1 MPTHTAVKPPAS
13 PAANPYPSVQREKDA
28 REKYRVAC
36 TAARDAVARLQAAK
50 AQVRKDGGKPK
61 PSWDAVLLE
70 IIAGANGLTVFSR
83 TCSPTN
89 PAYALSVKGIAQ
101 RTGLSTNT
109 VRAAQRDL
117 EAMGCII
124 TYTPA
129 TMIGQGHR
137 TPAQTVALPMSPARR
152 QDVMDRGP
160 APVDNTGEGAT
171 QTAPGRVQP
180 RLHPYEKYEKNL
192 NPKSVRARQSG
203 SASHS
208 PAHAVA
214 TEHLPTPSKATPPK
228 DMTPEKV
235 KAREAMQREID
246 ERRSRPPGYAVK
258 AAHSHDDKGTNGN
271 GNGHPAGNTNT
282 TAQAI
287 NRTPAIHENA
297 DHSWVHDAVEM
308 HHEDATDRDRFD
320 ALAGMPRGW

>member
-1 MPTHTAVKPPAS
+1 MTTHTEVKPPAS

-160 APVDNTGEGAT
+160 APVDNRGEGAA

-235 KAREAMQREID
+235 KAREAIQREID

-258 AAHSHDDKGTNGN
+258 AAHTHDQRGTNGN
-271 GNGHPAGNTNT
+271 GNPAGETDQNTP
-282 TAQAI
+282 
-287 NRTPAIHENA
+287 PAIHK
-297 DHSWVHDAVEM
+297 DGGMSWI
-308 HHEDATDRDRFD
+308 EDAFHLDQEGRADRDRCD
-320 ALAGMPRGW
+320 ALAEIPRGW

>member
-1 MPTHTAVKPPAS
+1 MKPPAS
-13 PAANPYPSVQREKDA
+13 PAANPNPYPSVQREKDA
-28 REKYRVAC
+28 REPYRVAC

-117 EAMGCII
+117 EAMGCIL

-137 TPAQTVALPMSPARR
+137 TPAQTVALPMSPTRR
-152 QDVMDRGP
+152 QDVMDSAP
-160 APVDNTGEGAT
+160 ASVDNGGEGAT

-192 NPKSVRARQSG
+192 NRKSVRASTTG
-203 SASHS
+203 SATHS
-208 PAHAVA
+208 PAYSMA
-214 TEHLPTPSKATPPK
+214 TEHLPTPSRATPPK

-235 KAREAMQREID
+235 KAREAIQREID

-258 AAHSHDDKGTNGN
+258 AAHTHDQRGTNGN
-271 GNGHPAGNTNT
+271 GNPAGETDQNT
-282 TAQAI
+282 
-287 NRTPAIHENA
+287 TPAILEPANQ
-297 DHSWVHDAVEM
+297 SWMEEAFHLDQEGRA
-308 HHEDATDRDRFD
+308 DRDRCD
-320 ALAGMPRGW
+320 ALAEIPRGW